1 MKVAVFS
8 SKPYEE
14 ASLAAANGGR
24 HELTFLEA
32 HLNARTAPLAAGH
45 DAVCAFVNDNLSA
58 PVLEGLAPGVKLLAL
73 RSAGFNHVDLAAAER
88 LGLAVVRVPAYSP
101 YAVAEHAVAL
111 VLALNRN
118 IHRAHNRI
126 REGNFALEGLMGFD
140 LHGRTVGVIGTG
152 KIGAVFAGI
161 MRGFGCKVLAHDLAV
176 NPECEAAGV
185 QYVKLAQLFA
195 ESDIVS
201 LHCPL
206 TPMTRHLIDDAALSR
221 MKTGVMLINTSRGA
235 LIDTRAVI
243 AGLKSGRV
251 GYLGLDVYEEEAELF
266 FEDLSGQVLQDDIF
280 ARLTTF
286 PNVLITGHQAFFT
299 HEAVKNI
306 AETTIGNITEFEA
319 SGQCAN
325 AVKLPR

>member
-8 SKPYEE
+8 SKPYDE

-58 PVLEGLAPGVKLLAL
+58 PVLEGLKGVKLLAL
-73 RSAGFNHVDLAAAER
+73 RSAGFNHVDLAAAEQ
-88 LGLAVVRVPAYSP
+88 LGMAVVRVPAYSP

-126 REGNFALEGLMGFD
+126 REGNFALDGLMGFD

-161 MRGFGCKVLAHDLAV
+161 MRGFGCKVLAHDVTV

-195 ESDIVS
+195 ESDVIS

-221 MKTGVMLINTSRGA
+221 MKNGVMLINTSRGA

-319 SGQCAN
+319 TGQCAN